1 MLPQVQ
7 LKHEA
12 MMILEPPVGQFSQ
25 PERALDARDHRLDHP
40 PAAHAEDI
48 ADDRV
53 QLDVGFFERF
63 LNPLDMAGLLAGQLL
78 AGAQHDELKRSAI
91 SQATEQVKETGLT
104 IGLIL

>member
-12 MMILEPPVGQFSQ
+12 MMIGQPPMQRIVQCLRRHLEPPVGQFSQ
-25 PERALDARDHRLDHP
+25 PERASDARNHRLDHP

-48 ADDRV
+48 PRIKSGV
-53 QLDVGFFERF
+53 DVGLFERF

-78 AGAQHDELKRSAI
+78 AGAQQR
-91 SQATEQVKETGLT
+91 
-104 IGLIL
+104 